1 MLRRQFA
8 TMRAHE
14 GYTRLG
20 EDPEELHAGH
30 RKPEASIQNDVCD
43 RCSRRAQPARSRRHP
58 GVVVGLERL
67 SQAGKGQD
75 LEGIREGH
83 REEATLRC
91 EGRKEKG

>member
-1 MLRRQFA
+1 MGALAERNLQEA
-8 TMRAHE
+8 
-14 GYTRLG
+14 
-20 EDPEELHAGH
+20 AG
-30 RKPEASIQNDVCD
+30 
-43 RCSRRAQPARSRRHP
+43 HP

-83 REEATLRC
+83 REEATLRS